1 MSKTKIIS
9 ILLLVLGLG
18 SLSLYL
24 NRDSFAKADIQISHR
39 VSPWLDK
46 KSPGKRGGQLGPAV
60 AFTLSEYC
68 RLTSV
73 NVVLAADIATNKYA
87 HSIWSLVTESNS
99 IPTASLVYGGFIR
112 GMHPT
117 VKGTVAAP
125 LEPGVTYRLLVK
137 TKDQTAQHDFSLGPQ
152 N

>member
-1 MSKTKIIS
+1 MSKSKIS
-9 ILLLVLGLG
+9 LMLSLVLGLG

-24 NRDSFAKADIQISHR
+24 NRDWFAANTIQISHR
-39 VSPWLDK
+39 VSPWLDNRRAAA
-46 KSPGKRGGQLGPAV
+46 RGGELGPTV

-99 IPTASLVYGGFIR
+99 IPTTSFVYGGSIR

-117 VKGTVAAP
+117 SKGATAAP

-137 TKDQTAQHDFSLGPQ
+137 TKDQTAQHEFSLGPQ
-152 N
+152 Q

>member
-9 ILLLVLGLG
+9 LLLLVLGLG
-18 SLSLYL
+18 GLSLYL
-24 NRDSFAKADIQISHR
+24 NRDSFARASIQISHR

-46 KSPGKRGGQLGPAV
+46 KRPGARGSQLGPPV
-60 AFTLSEYC
+60 AFSLSGYY

-73 NVVLAADIATNKYA
+73 NVVIAADIATNKYA
-87 HSIWSLVTESNS
+87 HPIWSLVSESNS
-99 IPTASLVYGGFIR
+99 VPTSSFVYGGFIR
-112 GMHPT
+112 GMHLA
-117 VKGTVAAP
+117 VKGVRADP

-137 TKDQTAQHDFSLGPQ
+137 TKDQTAQHDFSLEPQ

>member
-1 MSKTKIIS
+1 MSKAKIIS
-9 ILLLVLGLG
+9 MLLLVLGLG

-24 NRDSFAKADIQISHR
+24 NRDWFAANTIQISHR
-39 VSPWLDK
+39 VSPWLDNRR
-46 KSPGKRGGQLGPAV
+46 SGARGGQLGPAV

-73 NVVLAADIATNKYA
+73 NVVLAADMATNKYA

-99 IPTASLVYGGFIR
+99 IPTASFVYGSLIR
-112 GMHPT
+112 GMHPP
-117 VKGTVAAP
+117 VKDAPPAP